1 LYFALTHVLRVGRRT
16 PCASLVFRRAAA
28 DVRGAQ
34 RHAPPRGRGARA
46 RSGSA
51 KIPVA
56 AWLDHL
62 RVERGLAANTLAAY
76 ERDLAALSPRS
87 PQQRSCRSSR
97 SATSSSPTSW
107 ALCATAD
114 CPLAR
119 RRGHVFSIRGFYAF
133 ALREGL
139 AAADPTENVRP
150 PRAFQ
155 RAAALPDAAA
165 GRHPASRRR
174 RWRPAVGLR
183 DRAILEVLYA
193 TGLRA
198 SELTSLTLEGLDLE
212 ARRRARAGEGSK
224 ERLVPLGPRGAALD
238 PALPRRDDGRLF
250 ARDRLAPP
258 GVPEPARRP
267 ALGDGPLGHRQAPRR
282 HGGRSSA
289 CSPPHVLR
297 HSFATHLLERGAD
310 LRALQ
315 AMLGHADISTTQI
328 YTHVSRERLRQIYD
342 KLHPRA

>member
-1 LYFALTHVLRVGRRT
+1 VRRT
-16 PCASLVFRRAAA
+16 PRTS
-28 DVRGAQ
+28 
-34 RHAPPRGRGARA
+34 PRPRGARA
-46 RSGSA
+46 ERQRED
-51 KIPVA
+51 PVA

-76 ERDLAALSPRS
+76 QRDLAALAAFAEKRNLPLVELGHKQLADFVGSLRDRGLSARS
-87 PQQRSCRSSR
+87 Q
-97 SATSSSPTSW
+97 
-107 ALCATAD
+107 
-114 CPLAR
+114 AR
-119 RRGHVFSIRGFYAF
+119 HVFSIRGFYAF

-150 PRAFQ
+150 PRAFSGLPRYLTPPQ
-155 RAAALPDAAA
+155 VDALLAAPGVDS
-165 GRHPASRRR
+165 G
-174 RWRPAVGLR
+174 VGLR

-212 ARRRARAGEGSK
+212 LGVVRVLGKGSK
-224 ERLVPLGPRGAALD
+224 ERLVPLGREAQRWTRRYLD
-238 PALPRRDDGRLF
+238 ETRPLF
-250 ARDRLAPP
+250 ARDASPPVVFLSQRGGRLSAM
-258 GVPEPARRP
+258 GLWGIV
-267 ALGDGPLGHRQAPRR
+267 RR
-282 HGGRSSA
+282 HAVTAGVERVLT
-289 CSPPHVLR
+289 PHVLR

>member
-1 LYFALTHVLRVGRRT
+1 V
-16 PCASLVFRRAAA
+16 RRAP
-28 DVRGAQ
+28 RQ
-34 RHAPPRGRGARA
+34 PPRPGGARA
-46 RSGSA
+46 ERLRA
-51 KIPVA
+51 DPVA

-76 ERDLAALSPRS
+76 ERDLKALAAFAEKRRAPLVELTHTQLADFIGSLRERGLEARS
-87 PQQRSCRSSR
+87 Q
-97 SATSSSPTSW
+97 
-107 ALCATAD
+107 
-114 CPLAR
+114 AR
-119 RRGHVFSIRGFYAF
+119 HVFSIRSFYAF

-155 RAAALPDAAA
+155 GLPRYLTPPQVEALLAA
-165 GRHPASRRR
+165 
-174 RWRPAVGLR
+174 PAVKTAIGLR
-183 DRAILEVLYA
+183 DRAVLEVLYA

-198 SELTSLTLEGLDLE
+198 SELTSLTLEGLDLDLGLV
-212 ARRRARAGEGSK
+212 RVLGKGSK
-224 ERLVPLGPRGAALD
+224 ERLVPLGREAQRWTRRYLDETRAELARDASPPLVFLSERG
-238 PALPRRDDGRLF
+238 GRLS
-250 ARDRLAPP
+250 AMGLW
-258 GVPEPARRP
+258 GLV
-267 ALGDGPLGHRQAPRR
+267 RR
-282 HGGRSSA
+282 HAVKAGIEQRVLT
-289 CSPPHVLR
+289 PHVLR